1 MHAYAGVRESE
12 FAAEVRLGLSKD
24 PKTLPC
30 RYFYDAV
37 GTALFQA
44 ISVLPEYGLTRA
56 DDRLI
61 RAHAPRI
68 AAALPGAVSVI
79 ELGSGDGRKTGSL
92 LAALAGP
99 GRPTYYPI
107 DVSRDALDAC
117 RRALEDVA
125 EVKPIEAQYLAG
137 VETAV
142 SARRPRDRV
151 LVLFLGSTI
160 GNFER
165 LDARRFLA
173 DLRRQLRAG
182 DALLLGADLVK
193 SESRM
198 LLAYDDPAGV
208 TAAFNR
214 NLLARINREL
224 GADFDLGAF
233 VHQARYDRRE
243 RRIEMHLVARQ
254 PQRVSVPG
262 SGIVVDFGESESIW
276 TESSHKFGAA
286 EVLEMAAGAGF
297 GCAAQ
302 WVDEEWPF
310 AETLLIAR

>member
-1 MHAYAGVRESE
+1 MHGHAGARVSE
-12 FAAEVRLGLSKD
+12 FAAEVRMGLSSH

-30 RYFYDAV
+30 RYLYDAV

-68 AAALPGAVSVI
+68 AAALPGPVSVI
-79 ELGSGDGRKTGSL
+79 ELGSGDGRKTRHL
-92 LAALAGP
+92 LTAVAGG
-99 GRPTYYPI
+99 GRATYYPI

-117 RRALEDVA
+117 RRRLEDVA
-125 EVKPIEAQYLAG
+125 EVEPIEAAYLPG
-137 VETAV
+137 VEAAV
-142 SARRPRDRV
+142 SARRPRERV

-165 LDARRFLA
+165 PEARRFFA
-173 DLRRQLRAG
+173 DIRRQLRTG
-182 DALLLGADLVK
+182 DALLLGADLVQ

-224 GADFDLGAF
+224 GADFNLGAF
-233 VHQARYDRRE
+233 VHQARYDRQE
-243 RRIEMHLVARQ
+243 RRIEMHLVARW
-254 PQRVSVPG
+254 PQRVLVPG
-262 SGIVVDFGESESIW
+262 AGMAFDFAEGESIW
-276 TESSHKFGAA
+276 TESSHKFTAA
-286 EVLEMAAGAGF
+286 EVLDMAAGGGFECAG
-297 GCAAQ
+297 Q
-302 WVDEEWPF
+302 WVDDEWPF